1 MSEKPNHI
9 SHELHR
15 ESRELRFDID
25 RFGPMYPTKMN
36 RPGAT
41 ADMPVDGDIVLAM
54 QPDRYNGQHA
64 DGETTILLV
73 RYPDGSF
80 ATAGLTRHEKGFE
93 VKLGKLLP
101 PDTKIYY
108 GRLGDGETE
117 TEQEIL
123 GAAALMGVEGRRFG
137 AGVSRIHGSIEVTGE
152 GELVLND
159 GGIHPSNGEYH
170 SSNNG
175 TAVMTAEIMDKPDVE
190 PELIE
195 TAKDIGEEVAEATT
209 VDNVVSDPELTPGS
223 TTVGTSTEEE
233 QWWLNEVPPPKTNP
247 EETPHDKASRLLET
261 VGNAPQV
268 PTAELT
274 PAVASKMLDA
284 LNAAPSHPET
294 VHAPEQKSHVAAAE
308 VLASFANEQA
318 EDPREFVDM
327 GETINALKSEIAG
340 KINELNT
347 YIDRYSDAR
356 RRLIDDTRGGRIDT
370 NVLRGDIHDMHD
382 SLQQMQRI
390 VHGFQEKVYHAQSK
404 VDGAQNAVN
413 PGDNTALNSMRTHID
428 LLPVSLQ
435 GLQRNIMGY
444 DQLVLQM
451 EAARSAALLPTL
463 ELLLTDNEGNEVS
476 QLEVIQRFVLE
487 NR

>member
-1 MSEKPNHI
+1 M
-9 SHELHR
+9 R
-15 ESRELRFDID
+15 
-25 RFGPMYPTKMN
+25 
-36 RPGAT
+36 
-41 ADMPVDGDIVLAM
+41 
-54 QPDRYNGQHA
+54 
-64 DGETTILLV
+64 
-73 RYPDGSF
+73 
-80 ATAGLTRHEKGFE
+80 
-93 VKLGKLLP
+93 
-101 PDTKIYY
+101 
-108 GRLGDGETE
+108 
-117 TEQEIL
+117 
-123 GAAALMGVEGRRFG
+123 
-137 AGVSRIHGSIEVTGE
+137 
-152 GELVLND
+152 
-159 GGIHPSNGEYH
+159 
-170 SSNNG
+170 
-175 TAVMTAEIMDKPDVE
+175 
-190 PELIE
+190 
-195 TAKDIGEEVAEATT
+195 
-209 VDNVVSDPELTPGS
+209 
-223 TTVGTSTEEE
+223 
-233 QWWLNEVPPPKTNP
+233 
-247 EETPHDKASRLLET
+247 
-261 VGNAPQV
+261 
-268 PTAELT
+268 
-274 PAVASKMLDA
+274 

-404 VDGAQNAVN
+404 VDGAQNAVD